1 MLVSLTSWQGFWPIP
16 WATLQEHSF
25 TSEALDMAVTDHR
38 RNSSEF
44 KEQANWEASRDQLDQ
59 HPTKQMRNTE
69 ARQAK

>member
-1 MLVSLTSWQGFWPIP
+1 MLVSLTLWQRFWPIH

-25 TSEALDMAVTDHR
+25 TSEALDMRIDR
-38 RNSSEF
+38 RNGSES
-44 KEQANWEASRDQLDQ
+44 KEQANWEASRDQLGQ